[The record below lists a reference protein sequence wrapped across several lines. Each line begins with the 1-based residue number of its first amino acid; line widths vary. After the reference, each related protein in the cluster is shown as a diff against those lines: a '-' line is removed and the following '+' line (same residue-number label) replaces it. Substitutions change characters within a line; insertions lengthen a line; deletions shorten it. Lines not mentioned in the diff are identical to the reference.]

1 MAALFLAPFYLA
13 VCFYVLNWMLKWM
26 AVCNN
31 IFALAAFRYGFSA
44 LYILTATTLL
54 SSFLIKKPDGLH
66 RTLKHIS
73 NLWLGTFLYALIGIG
88 IADFIRILLYFSPLA
103 DASWFHSRLMFAA
116 TGFFTGVLI
125 LFFSFYGFFHSILIF
140 YLLANSI
147 KLSSNFSYKIPT
159 ASNNFGYILILVKPG
174 NVFISF
180 I

>member
-1 MAALFLAPFYLA
+1 MAALFLAPVYLA

-73 NLWLGTFLYALIGIG
+73 NLWLGTFLYASASCSIFLRLPVLPG
-88 IADFIRILLYFSPLA
+88 FIP
-103 DASWFHSRLMFAA
+103 
-116 TGFFTGVLI
+116 
-125 LFFSFYGFFHSILIF
+125 
-140 YLLANSI
+140 N
-147 KLSSNFSYKIPT
+147 
-159 ASNNFGYILILVKPG
+159 
-174 NVFISF
+174 
-180 I
+180 

>member
-1 MAALFLAPFYLA
+1 MAALFLAPVYLA

-88 IADFIRILLYFSPLA
+88 IADFMDFFMPKNSTQQPGISPLPKAAA
-103 DASWFHSRLMFAA
+103 DMTL
-116 TGFFTGVLI
+116 
-125 LFFSFYGFFHSILIF
+125 
-140 YLLANSI
+140 
-147 KLSSNFSYKIPT
+147 
-159 ASNNFGYILILVKPG
+159 
-174 NVFISF
+174 
-180 I
+180 

>member
-88 IADFIRILLYFSPLA
+88 LQISSASCSIFLRLPMLPGFIP
-103 DASWFHSRLMFAA
+103 
-116 TGFFTGVLI
+116 
-125 LFFSFYGFFHSILIF
+125 
-140 YLLANSI
+140 N
-147 KLSSNFSYKIPT
+147 
-159 ASNNFGYILILVKPG
+159 
-174 NVFISF
+174 
-180 I
+180 